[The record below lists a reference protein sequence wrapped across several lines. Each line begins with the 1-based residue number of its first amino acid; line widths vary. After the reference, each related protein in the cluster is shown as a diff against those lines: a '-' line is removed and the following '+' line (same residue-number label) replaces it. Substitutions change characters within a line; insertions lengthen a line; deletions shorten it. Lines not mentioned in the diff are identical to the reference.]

1 MEGPGFD
8 LGDNNYTGY
17 SVNIVKDVT
26 YLVKKQF
33 VNETYDSCKNV
44 QFPALSGTVMGS
56 IY

>member
-26 YLVKKQF
+26 YLDKKQF